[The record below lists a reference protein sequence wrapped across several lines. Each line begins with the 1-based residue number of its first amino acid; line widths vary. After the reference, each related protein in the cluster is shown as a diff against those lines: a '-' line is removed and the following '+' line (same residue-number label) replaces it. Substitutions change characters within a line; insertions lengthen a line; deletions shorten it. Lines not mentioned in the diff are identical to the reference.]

1 MKEVIQWH
9 YQITSGAS
17 CGVTVM
23 AYRDSDLEKLKPV
36 LDKARAIWLQTWHE
50 QGAIDEGSCCG
61 GKGIQVVYLGKRK
74 RNWEYLTV
82 IPSPPVQ
89 GNISAQ
95 RSVQPALD
103 YLKSEGIDA
112 TYYDGW
118 MN

>member
-1 MKEVIQWH
+1 MKEVIKWDDEK
-9 YQITSGAS
+9 T
-17 CGVTVM
+17 M
-23 AYRDSDLEKLKPV
+23 AYQDADLERLLPV
-36 LDKARAIWLQTWHE
+36 LDRAKVMWYQTWKE
-50 QGAIDEGSCCG
+50 QGATDEGSSCG

-89 GNISAQ
+89 GNVSAH
-95 RSVQPALD
+95 RAVGPALE